1 MRMILTTLML
11 LIPIELQAAASFE
24 PIERNLRYTLDVDAQ
39 QQWRNDKQWSQSTS
53 RQRYEIATRL
63 RSDGRLYADNLLDPD
78 TSLRTRIK
86 SEFYIYQG
94 LLKLKREYGGRLPS
108 LAELGTKTPAPPP
121 QADGRC
127 MEALSCGNETAER
140 YAALT
145 AMQHNTTE
153 ELEAFL
159 ASYDEPGGRYRYFYG
174 YAGCPNQLKLT
185 HTAHFE
191 GEQAFDR
198 EKKKLQPFTLVWNA
212 DSRGNA
218 VEQRSLCE
226 HYVVVIDEQTQT
238 LFVENLFI
246 PSARGSSVLT
256 VSGKSESREADL
268 PVPSEV
274 LVWTQEQIGR
284 SPVTKEGRVSRQT
297 SLRINRPLDGNATV
311 LGAFDGTAKVK
322 LDWVFEP
329 AR

>member
-1 MRMILTTLML
+1 MRKVLAVL
-11 LIPIELQAAASFE
+11 LLLLPIESQAGAAFQ

-39 QQWRNDKQWSQSTS
+39 QQWRNDKQWSKSTS

-78 TSLRTRIK
+78 TEQRTRIK
-86 SEFYIYQG
+86 SEYYIYQG
-94 LLKLKREYGGRLPS
+94 LLRLKSEYGGRLPS
-108 LAELGTKTPAPPP
+108 LAELGGKAPTKPP

-145 AMQHNTTE
+145 AMQHNSAE
-153 ELEAFL
+153 ELEAFV
-159 ASYDEPGGRYRYFYG
+159 ASYDEPGGRYRYFRG
-174 YAGCPNQLKLT
+174 YPACPNQIKLT

-198 EKKKLQPFTLVWNA
+198 EKKKLQPFSLDWTA

-218 VEQRSLCE
+218 IEQRALCE
-226 HYVVVIDEQTQT
+226 HYVVVVDEQTQT
-238 LFVENLFI
+238 VFVENLFI
-246 PSARGSSVLT
+246 PSARGTSVLT
-256 VSGKSESREADL
+256 ISGKSESREADL

-274 LVWTQEQIGR
+274 LAWTQEQIGR
-284 SPVTKEGRVSRQT
+284 SRDRLSQQA
-297 SLRINRPLDGNATV
+297 SLRITRPLDGNATV

-322 LDWVFEP
+322 IDWVFE
-329 AR
+329 AAK